1 MNGARE
7 ALQNGKIDEGW
18 KLLLNAYRLDL
29 LDLDLTEL
37 KAMATAMSEE
47 ANKLNVWRKNA
58 VRQLLTIKEDE
69 DQKELVIKVSK
80 AAQLRDEYYHNEAY
94 KDGLRRGHA
103 LRLAVVL
110 ALVLL
115 TLLLLTRA
123 GHLLGTTKDVQPFY
137 SVLSMGIVGLLGAT
151 ISAITN
157 APAAQSTTRIPEM
170 TSSIRVTVLRLLMG
184 PASAIVIYFVTQS
197 NFYNLNFKFQPEGYA
212 LLVIAFVAGF
222 SERLVL
228 VSSR

>member
-1 MNGARE
+1 MSGARE
-7 ALQNGKIDEGW
+7 ALKNGKIDEGW

-37 KAMATAMSEE
+37 KAVATAIREE

-58 VRQLLTIKEDE
+58 VLKLLTIKEDE

-123 GHLLGTTKDVQPFY
+123 GHLLGTKDIQPFY
-137 SVLSMGIVGLLGAT
+137 AMLSMGIVELLGAT

-170 TSSIRVTVLRLLMG
+170 TSSIRITVLRLLMG
-184 PASAIVIYFVTQS
+184 PASAFVIYFVTQS

-212 LLVIAFVAGF
+212 LRVIAFVAGF
-222 SERLVL
+222 LSA
-228 VSSR
+228 